1 MKKIIN
7 AKRYDTD
14 TAVEIA
20 VWEPYVDYRNFNYI
34 KETLYRKKTGE
45 YFLHGEGGPL
55 TKYRESVEDPN
66 TWGYGEKIIPLTL
79 EGAREW
85 AEEHMD
91 ADEYEEE
98 FELGDELNQ
107 VTFLLPGY
115 LMEKV
120 RAEAEERDCTFTDIF
135 IESVKDRYK

>member
-1 MKKIIN
+1 MHC
-7 AKRYDTD
+7 
-14 TAVEIA
+14 EHQ
-20 VWEPYVDYRNFNYI
+20 
-34 KETLYRKKTGE
+34 KECK
-45 YFLHGEGGPL
+45 
-55 TKYRESVEDPN
+55 

-79 EGAREW
+79 EKAKVW
-85 AEEHMD
+85 AEDHMD
-91 ADEYEEE
+91 ADEYEEQ